1 VRLKKRIV
9 RTLIE
14 EVLVDVDGSAAE
26 LILTL
31 HWKGGA
37 PSAAA
42 CPATA
47 TSSPH

>member
-31 HWKGGA
+31 HCA